1 MKLLLN
7 LFTAA
12 VFLFP
17 ACIFA
22 ADYSPQKTSTQQALP
37 DNLMEW
43 MSRRYDSKTML
54 GFKWENPDKAKIH
67 YAFAK
72 NNSGQHSGFLGKS
85 AESRGSGAR
94 LDIMPLASFYDANAL
109 DTTTNSYLEI
119 KYTKP
124 GAGASWNIGYLKYSE
139 TRNDWIY
146 DLSSAGNTLDITD
159 SDEYRT
165 TKANVLFGSLVFTLP
180 IKNLSYYAYGG
191 PAFVKYEY
199 TVTGTYST
207 DHYVWVPYAHTSSA
221 GVLNTKKSAT
231 TTTWIAG
238 VGGALRL
245 SDSGFGIFAEYKH
258 MPETGSFAGID
269 NLGAGVSFG
278 F

>member
-1 MKLLLN
+1 
-7 LFTAA
+7 
-12 VFLFP
+12 
-17 ACIFA
+17 
-22 ADYSPQKTSTQQALP
+22 
-37 DNLMEW
+37 MEW
-43 MSRRYDSKTML
+43 MSGRYSSKTML
-54 GFKWENPDKAKIH
+54 GFKWENPDKAKVH

-72 NNSGQHSGFLGKS
+72 NNSVRHTGFLGKS

-94 LDIMPLASFYDANAL
+94 LDITSLASFYDADAL

-124 GAGASWNIGYLKYSE
+124 GAGTSWNIGYIKYSE

-146 DLSSAGNTLDITD
+146 DYSYAGLIVDSTD
-159 SDEYRT
+159 GDKYRT
-165 TKANVLFGSLVFTLP
+165 TEANVLFGSLVFTMP
-180 IKNLSYYAYGG
+180 IKNLSYYVYGG
-191 PAFVKYEY
+191 PAMVSYDY
-199 TVTGTYST
+199 TETGSYTTQHDDYNT
-207 DHYVWVPYAHTSSA
+207 WTFTSSS
-221 GVLNTKKSAT
+221 GLYDTKKSAT

-238 VGGALRL
+238 VGGAIRL

-269 NLGAGVSFG
+269 NMGVGVSFG